1 VSDWP
6 ADAVLRPLASE
17 AGGVLTKLL
26 AWLVV
31 LAVAASGGLFV
42 YVRSQEPLAL
52 GDATVRTNGVL
63 KHVDA
68 PDGAD
73 VAYRVGGEIYVAT
86 FVRNTGRLPVNLE
99 GLAEPADNG
108 SPYVAVSLQLGTGTD
123 TDPSQAADFT
133 SFRIDPG
140 TSVGVLVTYRA
151 NPDLVC
157 QAIPV
162 DPGPAGVEL
171 DSFSVR
177 FNSYGIERTQEL
189 KSDTPFVI
197 SAAADRADCQHA
209 NAR

>member
-1 VSDWP
+1 VDHA
-6 ADAVLRPLASE
+6 ADAVLRALARE
-17 AGGVLTKLL
+17 AGSVLTKLL

-31 LAVAASGGLFV
+31 LAVLASGGLFV
-42 YVRSQEPLAL
+42 YVRSQEPLTL

-63 KHVDA
+63 KHVD
-68 PDGAD
+68 PPNGAD
-73 VAYRVGGEIYVAT
+73 VAYRARGEIYVAT

-99 GLAEPADNG
+99 GLAEPGGGG

-133 SFRIDPG
+133 SFQIDPD
-140 TSVGVLVTYRA
+140 TSVGVFVTYRA

-157 QAIPV
+157 QAVPV
-162 DPGPAGVEL
+162 DPSSASVDL

-177 FNSYGIERTQEL
+177 YNSYGIERTQEVR
-189 KSDTPFVI
+189 SDTPFVT
-197 SAAADRADCQHA
+197 SAAAARTGCEQA